1 MTTIG
6 FGINVAKVMGFIK
19 EIVRVVGK
27 ILTQVVLTLEKVIM
41 SQLRHHGNVYF
52 LNILDLIP
60 EFSYPC
66 K

>member
-1 MTTIG
+1 MATIE

-52 LNILDLIP
+52 
-60 EFSYPC
+60 
-66 K
+66 